1 MLAQAEEQLVVEYD
15 GLTGRPMMD
24 VLKGAQDWSRCV
36 LSSSPD
42 DRILRVGPMGGLTCC
57 GPGHCQGN
65 GDNDCHNIKL
75 SS

>member
-15 GLTGRPMMD
+15 GRF
-24 VLKGAQDWSRCV
+24 KRCTRLV
-36 LSSSPD
+36 TMSSSPD